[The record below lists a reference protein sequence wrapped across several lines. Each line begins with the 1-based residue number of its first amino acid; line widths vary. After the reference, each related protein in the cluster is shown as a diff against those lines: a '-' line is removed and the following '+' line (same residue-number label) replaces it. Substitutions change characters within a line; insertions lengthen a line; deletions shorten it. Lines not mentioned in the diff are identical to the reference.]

1 MRGFMFT
8 ITTLLLLSSL
18 SVFSSFYL
26 TMSQENQNSIPV
38 TSVASRI
45 GYLENDIANDY
56 FDLLGIDFKKI
67 ERGSSMEIDFEEVY
81 TLYSGKTY
89 TQTLN
94 DYEDFVENTY
104 AGLTNS
110 EIELELSQSFT
121 VVPYN
126 ISFQSNGE
134 FFYLYTDSPDEIQ
147 AIEIEVRT
155 DKFNATGSGFPATE
169 NNDYPTMTVIIK
181 DVNETTILSQSP
193 QLNPS
198 NAHDPF
204 YVIFS
209 DGSEVNVRFGNY
221 EKAGTLI
228 VEANGL
234 IANISMLEMDYDLT
248 DENVFIRADGSYSVD
263 MSVGGVSKTGYLVL
277 FKE

>member
-1 MRGFMFT
+1 
-8 ITTLLLLSSL
+8 
-18 SVFSSFYL
+18 
-26 TMSQENQNSIPV
+26 MSQENQNSIPV
-38 TSVASRI
+38 TSVAGRM

-56 FDLLGIDFKKI
+56 FDLLGVGFKKI
-67 ERGSSMEIDFEEVY
+67 ERGSSMEIDFGEVY

-110 EIELELSQSFT
+110 EIELELSQNFT
-121 VVPYN
+121 VAPYN

-147 AIEIEVRT
+147 SIEIEVRT

-169 NNDYPTMTVIIK
+169 NSDYPTITVIIK
-181 DVNETTILSQSP
+181 DVNETTILSQIQ
-193 QLNPS
+193 QLNP
-198 NAHDPF
+198 NNVHDPF

-221 EKAGTLI
+221 EKAGTMI
-228 VEANGL
+228 VEASDL
-234 IANISMLEMDYDLT
+234 IANISMLEMDYGLT
-248 DENVFIRADGSYSVD
+248 DENVFIRADGNYSVD
-263 MSVGGVSKTGYLVL
+263 MSVGDMSKTGYLVL

>member
-38 TSVASRI
+38 TSVAGRM

-56 FDLLGIDFKKI
+56 FDLLGVGFKKI
-67 ERGSSMEIDFEEVY
+67 ERGSSMEIDFGEVY

-110 EIELELSQSFT
+110 EIELELSQNFT
-121 VVPYN
+121 VAPYN

-147 AIEIEVRT
+147 SIEIEVRT

-169 NNDYPTMTVIIK
+169 NSDYPTITVIIK
-181 DVNETTILSQSP
+181 DVNETTILSQIQ
-193 QLNPS
+193 QLNP
-198 NAHDPF
+198 NNVHDPF

-221 EKAGTLI
+221 EKAGTMI
-228 VEANGL
+228 VEASDL
-234 IANISMLEMDYDLT
+234 IANISMLEMDYGLT

-263 MSVGGVSKTGYLVL
+263 MSVGDMSKTGYLVL